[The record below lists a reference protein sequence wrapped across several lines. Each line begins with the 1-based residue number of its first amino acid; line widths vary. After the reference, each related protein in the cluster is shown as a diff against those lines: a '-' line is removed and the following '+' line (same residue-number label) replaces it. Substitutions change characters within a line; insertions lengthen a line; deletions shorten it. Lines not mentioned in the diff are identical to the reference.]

1 MKNAKYVMIAITA
14 VFICILL
21 GIFVGRYT
29 SENYIPLTAPDAT
42 NTNIATADTPEQS
55 KGTVNINTA
64 DVAQLE
70 LLPGIGSVLA
80 QRIVDYRTKHGQFS
94 SVLDLCQVE
103 GIGLKKLDDIMAY
116 ITVGG

>member
-1 MKNAKYVMIAITA
+1 MKNVKYVMIAITA
-14 VFICILL
+14 VFICILI

-29 SENYIPLTAPDAT
+29 SENYILLEAPDAKDT
-42 NTNIATADTPEQS
+42 NTTTAAVTEQS
-55 KGTVNINTA
+55 KGAVNINTA
-64 DVAQLE
+64 DVSQLQ

-80 QRIVDYRTKHGQFS
+80 QRIVDYRTEHGQFS

>member
-1 MKNAKYVMIAITA
+1 MKNVKYVMIAITA

-29 SENYIPLTAPDAT
+29 SDNYILLDAPATT
-42 NTNIATADTPEQS
+42 NTNTPTTAAPNQS
-55 KGTVNINTA
+55 KGSVNINTA